1 MKTSNREKQLLES
14 VSRTVISV
22 IEGNPLSVQEHYNFI
37 LYVAPTFSSRRW
49 SDECIRNGKV
59 NKILETV
66 FGGLATLC
74 TRLNSQSD
82 FPVYSRVVSMLSSLL
97 FRVVFPCI
105 RALLYLD
112 SLFHH
117 TRGIQFYR
125 LLSLP

>member
-14 VSRTVISV
+14 VSRTVTSV

-105 RALLYLD
+105 RALLLLD
-112 SLFHH
+112 SLFYHA
-117 TRGIQFYR
+117 RGIQFYR

>member
-14 VSRTVISV
+14 VSRTVTSV

-37 LYVAPTFSSRRW
+37 LYGAPTFSSRRW

-59 NKILETV
+59 NKILEIV
-66 FGGLATLC
+66 FGGLTTLC

-105 RALLYLD
+105 RALLLSPTLS
-112 SLFHH
+112 SLN
-117 TRGIQFYR
+117 
-125 LLSLP
+125 

>member
-14 VSRTVISV
+14 VSRTVTSV
-22 IEGNPLSVQEHYNFI
+22 IEGNSLSVQEHYNFI

-66 FGGLATLC
+66 FGGLTTLC

-82 FPVYSRVVSMLSSLL
+82 FPVYFRVVSMLSSLL

-105 RALLYLD
+105 RALLLLD
-112 SLFHH
+112 PLFYHA
-117 TRGIQFYR
+117 RGIQFHR

>member
-14 VSRTVISV
+14 VSRTVTSV

-37 LYVAPTFSSRRW
+37 LYVAHTFSSRRW

-66 FGGLATLC
+66 FGGLTTLC

-105 RALLYLD
+105 RALLLLD
-112 SLFHH
+112 PLFYH
-117 TRGIQFYR
+117 TRGIQFHR

>member
-14 VSRTVISV
+14 VSRTVTSV

-37 LYVAPTFSSRRW
+37 LYAVSAFSSRRC

-66 FGGLATLC
+66 FGGLTTLC

-105 RALLYLD
+105 RVVLLLD
-112 SLFHH
+112 PLFYH
-117 TRGIQFYR
+117 TRDIQFHR

>member
-1 MKTSNREKQLLES
+1 MKTTNREKQLLES
-14 VSRTVISV
+14 VSRTVSSV

-37 LYVAPTFSSRRW
+37 LYGVPTFSSRRC

-66 FGGLATLC
+66 FGGLTTLC

-82 FPVYSRVVSMLSSLL
+82 FPAYSRVVSLLSSLL
-97 FRVVFPCI
+97 FRVVFPWI
-105 RALLYLD
+105 RVPFLLD
-112 SLFHH
+112 PLFYHA
-117 TRGIQFYR
+117 RDIQFHR